1 MTHKEARYGNNTMRF
16 PYFSSRSNGG
26 ASMKE
31 KQTAFEDSFIGF
43 SDAIEKIIV
52 YIVYALIIGLIVSQA
67 LLHSSAVRSRIT
79 KVDTLEG
86 VHYENISKR

>member
-1 MTHKEARYGNNTMRF
+1 
-16 PYFSSRSNGG
+16 
-26 ASMKE
+26 MKE
-31 KQTAFEDSFIGF
+31 KQTAFEDSFIVF

-67 LLHSSAVRSRIT
+67 LLQSSAVRSRIT

-86 VHYENISKR
+86 VHYENVSKR